1 MPQIDVRHLRFRGRP
16 EQASRAEFVI
26 ADALRTGIPD
36 DGRLVLVRRLALG
49 RIGLRGQTA
58 ALATGAAWRD
68 VLGAARHGAS
78 SGAESANCV
87 WFTDAAEARRV
98 LLRELAH
105 GRTPAAWFW
114 PLAVPEWRGLSLG
127 DHLRGRLDVALAD
140 GTGIGLAELLR
151 DVVAAECV
159 DGLAAA
165 ILARVPVPPA
175 TAVTARRVPTAPAE
189 SFARDHGRDLASAV
203 SQLDGPEAQL
213 VAALMSSLPPA
224 LLQVLVQAAAQS
236 PRSPLIETLARG
248 LLLRA
253 HPALALAPA
262 RLAAVQAAVAGA
274 VRTGRIEREASGRPG
289 EAIPSFRREQRARP
303 LLQPTTQRS
312 NPTAPSRPLETA
324 SPQLPDGDTAEPTGP
339 TLSPQQRRA
348 AEPAELRSE
357 SAGLFLT
364 IAPLI
369 RLGWREWLA
378 EHPDLLF
385 EQPGP
390 RLLHHLAA
398 RYRVAPAD
406 AARLAL
412 PDLDLEHE
420 PSPALAEA
428 LECWRAGLDRWLR
441 RRTRR
446 KLADVILRRGW
457 ILAGP
462 ETTLVRFPLNG
473 IDIALRRHALDGDPG
488 WVDWLGRA
496 YRMLYRDLPLTGGG
510 G

>member
-1 MPQIDVRHLRFRGRP
+1 
-16 EQASRAEFVI
+16 
-26 ADALRTGIPD
+26 
-36 DGRLVLVRRLALG
+36 
-49 RIGLRGQTA
+49 
-58 ALATGAAWRD
+58 
-68 VLGAARHGAS
+68 
-78 SGAESANCV
+78 
-87 WFTDAAEARRV
+87 
-98 LLRELAH
+98 
-105 GRTPAAWFW
+105 
-114 PLAVPEWRGLSLG
+114 
-127 DHLRGRLDVALAD
+127 
-140 GTGIGLAELLR
+140 
-151 DVVAAECV
+151 
-159 DGLAAA
+159 
-165 ILARVPVPPA
+165 
-175 TAVTARRVPTAPAE
+175 
-189 SFARDHGRDLASAV
+189 
-203 SQLDGPEAQL
+203 
-213 VAALMSSLPPA
+213 MSSLPPA

-364 IAPLI
+364 IVPLI

-398 RYRVAPAD
+398 RYRVASAD

-462 ETTLVRFPLNG
+462 EMTLVRFPLNG